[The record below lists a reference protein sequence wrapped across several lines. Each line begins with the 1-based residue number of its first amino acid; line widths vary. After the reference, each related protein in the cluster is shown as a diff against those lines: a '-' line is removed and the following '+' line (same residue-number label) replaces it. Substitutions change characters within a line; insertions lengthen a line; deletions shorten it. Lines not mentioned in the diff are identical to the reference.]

1 MVCMAHKEPATNETS
16 WTFLTNHSHVLIC
29 IAKQPDIRL
38 SEVADLVGIG
48 ERSVHRIVHD
58 LESAGYLRVI
68 KEGRRNVYR
77 IDLDRPLRHPLEA
90 DHHVRAVI
98 TPLVRKSKVTK

>member
-1 MVCMAHKEPATNETS
+1 MTLKSAETEAAT

-38 SEVADLVGIG
+38 SEVARLVGIG

-58 LESAGYLRVI
+58 LESAGYLQVI
-68 KEGRRNVYR
+68 KEGRRNVYK
-77 IDLDRPLRHPLEA
+77 IDLDQPLRHPLEA
-90 DHHVRAVI
+90 DNHVRAII
-98 TPLVRKSKVTK
+98 TPLVKRSKVSK

>member
-1 MVCMAHKEPATNETS
+1 MVFMAYKVTEADHGT
-16 WTFLTNHSHVLIC
+16 WTFLANHSHVLLC

-58 LESAGYLRVI
+58 LESAGYLQVM

-77 IDLDRPLRHPLEA
+77 IDLDQPLRHPLEA
-90 DHHVRAVI
+90 DHHVRAIV
-98 TPLVRKSKVTK
+98 TPLVRKSKVAK

>member
-1 MVCMAHKEPATNETS
+1 MVSVTYKSAFDQGT

-58 LESAGYLRVI
+58 LEAAGYLRVI
-68 KEGRRNVYR
+68 KEGRRNVYK
-77 IDLDRPLRHPLEA
+77 IDLDQPLRHPLEA
-90 DHHVRAVI
+90 EHDVRTVI
-98 TPLVRKSKVTK
+98 APLVKKSRVTK

>member
-1 MVCMAHKEPATNETS
+1 MAYKGPEMDHGT

-58 LESAGYLRVI
+58 LESAGYLQVD
-68 KEGRRNVYR
+68 KDGRRNVYR
-77 IDLDRPLRHPLEA
+77 IDLDQPLRHPLEA

>member
-1 MVCMAHKEPATNETS
+1 MVYMTYKTTPVDEAS

-38 SEVADLVGIG
+38 SEVARLVGIG

-58 LESAGYLRVI
+58 LESAGYLQVI
-68 KEGRRNVYR
+68 KEGRRNIYR
-77 IDLDRPLRHPLEA
+77 IDLDQPLRHPLES
-90 DHHVRAVI
+90 DHHVRAI
-98 TPLVRKSKVTK
+98 ISPLVRRSKVTK

>member
-1 MVCMAHKEPATNETS
+1 MAHKHSEADGAG

-38 SEVADLVGIG
+38 SEVASLVGIG

-58 LESAGYLRVI
+58 LESAGYLQVN

-77 IDLDRPLRHPLEA
+77 IDLDQPLRHPLEA
-90 DHHVRAVI
+90 DHHVRSVI
-98 TPLVRKSKVTK
+98 IPLVRKSKVTK

>member
-1 MVCMAHKEPATNETS
+1 MAYKTSAGEESS

-58 LESAGYLRVI
+58 LESAGYLQVI

-77 IDLDRPLRHPLEA
+77 IDLDQPLRHPLEA
-90 DHHVRAVI
+90 DHHVRTVI
-98 TPLVRKSKVTK
+98 TPLVKKIKVSK